1 MDIFRAVDEFVSSG
15 IRLFKQLR
23 GEGLS
28 LSQLDL
34 LNLAG
39 QLRVLQIETT
49 RLRNHQSLP
58 LTTPRSTLPPILHIS
73 DRHSRDLY
81 WDKALLLE
89 GVITFI
95 RVGLEMQDTVIVLAT
110 KTLREAIA
118 GALQPEELARRTLF
132 FFDAEELLSRFLING
147 WPDESRFREAM
158 RTGLMLSNSA
168 RVRIFQEMTSLLWTQ
183 AAPEAVIRL
192 EELFNEVICQK
203 PIKLLCAYP
212 LSHFCET
219 EGSKFQDTICEL
231 HREQM

>member
-15 IRLFKQLR
+15 IRLFKQLS

-58 LTTPRSTLPPILHIS
+58 LTTPRSTLPPILHVS
-73 DRHSRDLY
+73 DRHSMDLY

-95 RVGLEMQDTVIVLAT
+95 RVGW
-110 KTLREAIA
+110 KC
-118 GALQPEELARRTLF
+118 RT
-132 FFDAEELLSRFLING
+132 
-147 WPDESRFREAM
+147 
-158 RTGLMLSNSA
+158 
-168 RVRIFQEMTSLLWTQ
+168 Q
-183 AAPEAVIRL
+183 
-192 EELFNEVICQK
+192 C
-203 PIKLLCAYP
+203 
-212 LSHFCET
+212 
-219 EGSKFQDTICEL
+219 
-231 HREQM
+231 

>member
-1 MDIFRAVDEFVSSG
+1 M
-15 IRLFKQLR
+15 
-23 GEGLS
+23 
-28 LSQLDL
+28 
-34 LNLAG
+34 N
-39 QLRVLQIETT
+39 
-49 RLRNHQSLP
+49 
-58 LTTPRSTLPPILHIS
+58 
-73 DRHSRDLY
+73 LY

-95 RVGLEMQDTVIVLAT
+95 RVGLEMQDTVLVLAT

-158 RTGLMLSNSA
+158 PIGLMQSNSA

-183 AAPEAVIRL
+183 AAPEAVICL
-192 EELFNEVICQK
+192 EELFNELISQK

-212 LSHFCET
+212 LSHFCEK
-219 EGSKFQDTICEL
+219 EGSQFQDTICEL
-231 HREQM
+231 HRELS

>member
-28 LSQLDL
+28 LSQVDL

-95 RVGLEMQDTVIVLAT
+95 RVGW
-110 KTLREAIA
+110 KC
-118 GALQPEELARRTLF
+118 RT
-132 FFDAEELLSRFLING
+132 
-147 WPDESRFREAM
+147 
-158 RTGLMLSNSA
+158 
-168 RVRIFQEMTSLLWTQ
+168 Q
-183 AAPEAVIRL
+183 
-192 EELFNEVICQK
+192 C
-203 PIKLLCAYP
+203 
-212 LSHFCET
+212 
-219 EGSKFQDTICEL
+219 
-231 HREQM
+231 

>member
-58 LTTPRSTLPPILHIS
+58 LTTPRSTLPPILHVS
-73 DRHSRDLY
+73 GRHSMDLY

-95 RVGLEMQDTVIVLAT
+95 RVGLEMQDTVLVLAT

-158 RTGLMLSNSA
+158 PIGLMQSKHS

-183 AAPEAVIRL
+183 AAPEAVICL
-192 EELFNEVICQK
+192 EELFNELICQK

-212 LSHFCET
+212 LSHFCEK
-219 EGSKFQDTICEL
+219 EGSQFQDTICKL
-231 HREQM
+231 HR

>member
-58 LTTPRSTLPPILHIS
+58 LRSAVRYARFTFLIATQWTS
-73 DRHSRDLY
+73 VG
-81 WDKALLLE
+81 WALLLE

-95 RVGLEMQDTVIVLAT
+95 RVGLLQDTVTLAT
-110 KTLREAIA
+110 KTLEAIA
-118 GALQPEELARRTLF
+118 AR
-132 FFDAEELLSRFLING
+132 
-147 WPDESRFREAM
+147 
-158 RTGLMLSNSA
+158 
-168 RVRIFQEMTSLLWTQ
+168 
-183 AAPEAVIRL
+183 
-192 EELFNEVICQK
+192 
-203 PIKLLCAYP
+203 
-212 LSHFCET
+212 
-219 EGSKFQDTICEL
+219 
-231 HREQM
+231 

>member
-1 MDIFRAVDEFVSSG
+1 MLLWISSVPSMNLSLREFVC
-15 IRLFKQLR
+15 FKQLR
-23 GEGLS
+23 GEGQS

-58 LTTPRSTLPPILHIS
+58 LTTPRSTLPPILHVS
-73 DRHSRDLY
+73 DRHSMDLY

-95 RVGLEMQDTVIVLAT
+95 RVGLEMQDTVVVLAT

-118 GALQPEELARRTLF
+118 STLQPEELARRTLF

-158 RTGLMLSNSA
+158 PTGLMQSKNS
-168 RVRIFQEMTSLLWTQ
+168 RVRIFRDDLPSLDSSRARGGHMPRGTLQ
-183 AAPEAVIRL
+183 
-192 EELFNEVICQK
+192 
-203 PIKLLCAYP
+203 
-212 LSHFCET
+212 
-219 EGSKFQDTICEL
+219 
-231 HREQM
+231 

>member
-28 LSQLDL
+28 LSQVDL

-58 LTTPRSTLPPILHIS
+58 LTTPRSTLPPILHVS
-73 DRHSRDLY
+73 DRHSMNLY

-95 RVGLEMQDTVIVLAT
+95 RVGLERQDTVLVLAT
-110 KTLREAIA
+110 KTLQEAIA

-183 AAPEAVIRL
+183 AAPEAVICL
-192 EELFNEVICQK
+192 EELFNELISQK

-212 LSHFCET
+212 LSHFCEK
-219 EGSKFQDTICEL
+219 EGSQFQDTICEL
-231 HREQM
+231 HRELM

>member
-95 RVGLEMQDTVIVLAT
+95 RVGKLLLGRYSQKSWQGGPCFSL
-110 KTLREAIA
+110 TLRSCCLGSSSTA
-118 GALQPEELARRTLF
+118 GRTNLDLGRR
-132 FFDAEELLSRFLING
+132 
-147 WPDESRFREAM
+147 
-158 RTGLMLSNSA
+158 
-168 RVRIFQEMTSLLWTQ
+168 
-183 AAPEAVIRL
+183 
-192 EELFNEVICQK
+192 
-203 PIKLLCAYP
+203 CAQ
-212 LSHFCET
+212 
-219 EGSKFQDTICEL
+219 G
-231 HREQM
+231 